1 MLIFLTCPFI
11 WEHCGGQNPKML
23 PNIPLMC
30 MHWVISSPWLQM
42 GLNWLGACSSDKIIW
57 SKWWESQIRGNTI
70 LYITLVGLEEASF
83 CVIEMAKSMRRA
95 SVFYRLR
102 TAPSWHSARRQ
113 GPFKNIYFYF
123 IYLAV
128 PSLSCSMWDLV
139 PWPGIKSG
147 SLELGAQTLSY
158 WVTREVLKAEAL
170 IPHQGTDIF
179 QQVNWDEESESQGR
193 LQPGWNGLQ
202 PDCTLIPW
210 EPI

>member
-23 PNIPLMC
+23 PNIPLIC

-42 GLNWLGACSSDKIIW
+42 GLNQLGACSSDKIIW

-70 LYITLVGLEEASF
+70 LYRTLVGLEEASV

-95 SVFYRLR
+95 SVLYRLR

-179 QQVNWDEESESQGR
+179 
-193 LQPGWNGLQ
+193 
-202 PDCTLIPW
+202 
-210 EPI
+210 